1 MWQKHVQQVSNGTHL
16 AKQQSMEDVV
26 LDPLALAWQRH
37 AAMDTKFIPA
47 RVYPC
52 LPQSGKLRLEL
63 T

>member
-1 MWQKHVQQVSNGTHL
+1 MWQKHVHQVSNGMHL
-16 AKQQSMEDVV
+16 ARQQNTEDVV

-52 LPQSGKLRLEL
+52 LPHPGKLHLEL
-63 T
+63 I